1 MKKYLPI
8 IITIILILIFG
19 MSYLIID
26 YVSRNNAS
34 TIAEIYQD
42 SKLIRVVDLSKEDT
56 FTITTQDGSYNTIH
70 INLDGEIAII
80 ESSCPDKTCVHTGYT
95 RTPSKPIICLP
106 NKLEI
111 RIVLEDN
118 ITNENQ
124 IDSFVY

>member
-19 MSYLIID
+19 ISYFIID
-26 YVSRNNAS
+26 YISRNNAS
-34 TIAEIYQD
+34 TIAEIYQN

-80 ESSCPDKTCVHTGYT
+80 ESSCPNKTCVHTGYT
-95 RTPSKPIICLP
+95 KTPSKPIICLP

-118 ITNENQ
+118 INNENS

>member
-19 MSYLIID
+19 ISYLIID
-26 YVSRNNAS
+26 YVSMNNVS

-42 SKLIRVVDLSKEDT
+42 SKLIKVVDLSKEDT

-95 RTPSKPIICLP
+95 RIPSKPIICLP

-111 RIVLEDN
+111 RMVLEDN
-118 ITNENQ
+118 ITNENE